1 MKPLE
6 KDELYQHLSGF
17 LKSKGVELKE
27 GSYARTIQKSC
38 ALLGEAINL
47 GHKGFDRAKVEIDK
61 KLHQMR
67 QVLHE
72 KTAPR
77 ASGAPG
83 AAASAQ
89 RATDNAAPGPKA
101 ARSRK
106 TRSGSKPGKSVR

>member
-17 LKSKGVELKE
+17 LKSRGVELKE

-61 KLHQMR
+61 KLDQMR
-67 QVLHE
+67 QVIHE

-77 ASGAPG
+77 ASGT
-83 AAASAQ
+83 SAQ

-106 TRSGSKPGKSVR
+106 TRSGSKPGKSVP